1 MRVDIKNI
9 ASFLLDKYLFILFV
23 VGLITLISGL
33 GLNNFKLDASS
44 DALVL
49 ENDESLKVYRET
61 EDEFGDSSFLI
72 ITYEPKKEL
81 FSDYS
86 ISRIANLEQDL
97 KKIDGVDS
105 VLSLLDAPIF
115 FQPKV
120 GLSEVSD
127 NLKNLSDDE
136 VNLSLAKDEIIKNP
150 IYKELIISEDGN
162 ITAMQVVLKGNK
174 EYNQLINDR
183 YDALEKLDSNEPLT
197 TKRKNELQNKLET
210 INSRISELNNQES
223 DFNKLLISEIRQTLN
238 KYKDEATIYLGGP
251 SMIAT
256 DMMDYIESDLV
267 IFGTAVAVIFALM
280 LYLFFGSLWY
290 VLLPLMNAFLATFI
304 TAGFLGFM
312 DWKIS
317 VVSSNFIALLLIL
330 TISLTVHLLVK
341 INEIIKSGDTKN
353 ISGVNFRETDLK
365 TAIEEGYVQM
375 LAPCFFAALTTAVAF
390 LSLTFGELKPVIE
403 FGKMMAFG
411 ISIAFILTF
420 TFLPCTIYLISR
432 FNTKDFLSLHK
443 ITTSLLNFSNNN
455 KTLITTSFVLVFLI
469 FSFGISKLEVENR
482 FIDYFDKDTEIYKGM
497 YEIDSKL
504 GGTATLD
511 IIISEPAESDIPE
524 KSKVENIK
532 TNLTVIA
539 NDFSFDD
546 LFEDDLFEDIS
557 SDASGYWW
565 NTYSLKTLEE
575 IHDYLDSIPEI
586 GKVLSVASGIKLA
599 REINDGEDLN
609 DLELALLR
617 SVLPEDIR
625 ETLLYSYINKD
636 DSVVRISTR
645 VNESAANLN
654 RNELLEKINYDLQ
667 NQFNLKPDQYEITG
681 LAVLYNNMLQ
691 SLFKSQIGS
700 LLIVFAV
707 ISIMLLLIFKSFKVM
722 IIGLIPNI
730 FVASSV
736 MGLLGLLR
744 IPLDIMTITVAAIS
758 VGMAVDNTIHYIYR
772 YKKELKKT
780 NSVEQALANAHTTT
794 GRAIFYTATTIAAG
808 FCILSLSN
816 FFPTVLFGLFTSL
829 AMVLAFITSLTVLP
843 NLLVKYKVFQ

>member
-1 MRVDIKNI
+1 MRVDIKKI
-9 ASFLLDKYLFILFV
+9 ASFLISRYLVIIFGIF
-23 VGLITLISGL
+23 LITLIACF

-49 ENDESLKVYRET
+49 ESDESLKIYREA

-72 ITYEPKKEL
+72 VTYEPNIEL

-86 ISRIANLEQDL
+86 LNRIANLENDL
-97 KKIDGVDS
+97 KNIDGVDS
-105 VLSLLDAPIF
+105 VLSILDAPIF
-115 FQPKV
+115 FQPRV
-120 GLSEVSD
+120 GLTEVAD
-127 NLKNLSDDE
+127 NLKDLTDDGINLE
-136 VNLSLAKDEIIKNP
+136 QAKDEIINNP
-150 IYKELIISEDGN
+150 IYKELIISNDGSV
-162 ITAMQVVLKGNK
+162 TAMQIVLRGND
-174 EYNQLINDR
+174 EYDQLISQRYSLLDR
-183 YDALEKLDSNEPLT
+183 LSSKEVLT
-197 TKRKNELQNKLET
+197 VKKKSELQIELKT
-210 INSRISELNNQES
+210 INNQISFLNNQES
-223 DFNKLLISEIRQTLN
+223 EFNNNLIFEIRDTLD
-238 KYKDEATIYLGGP
+238 KYKDDATIYLGGP

-256 DMMDYIESDLV
+256 DMMDYIESDLI
-267 IFGTAVAVIFALM
+267 IFGSAVALIFALM
-280 LYLFFGSLWY
+280 LYLFFGSVWL
-290 VLLPLMNAFLATFI
+290 VLLPLLNAFMATFI
-304 TAGFLGFM
+304 TAGFLGYM

-341 INEIIKSGDTKN
+341 INELKKDTDFKNAIIQ
-353 ISGVNFRETDLK
+353 
-365 TAIEEGYVQM
+365 GYDQM
-375 LAPCFFAALTTAVAF
+375 FAPCFFAALTTAVAF

-411 ISIAFILTF
+411 ISIAFFLTF
-420 TFLPCTIYLISR
+420 TFLPCILYMTRIKVSR
-432 FNTKDFLSLHK
+432 DYLSLYK
-443 ITTSLLNFSNNN
+443 INSFLLNFSVKN
-455 KTLITTSFVLVFLI
+455 KLFITSVFVISFAVLC
-469 FSFGISKLEVENR
+469 FGITKLQVENR

-511 IIISEPAESDIPE
+511 IIISKPEDKFESIAIEDDIFDE
-524 KSKVENIK
+524 D
-532 TNLTVIA
+532 L
-539 NDFSFDD
+539 FDD
-546 LFEDDLFEDIS
+546 ES
-557 SDASGYWW
+557 STAAGYWW
-565 NTYSLKTLEE
+565 NIYSLNELEK

-586 GKVLSVASGIKLA
+586 GKVLSVASGLKLA
-599 REINDGEDLN
+599 REINNGEDLN

-645 VNESAANLN
+645 VNESASNLN
-654 RNELLEKINYDLQ
+654 RNMLLNKINNDLQ
-667 NQFNLKPDQYEITG
+667 NNFNLEPSQYEITG

-700 LLIVFAV
+700 LMIVFAV
-707 ISIMLLLIFKSFKVM
+707 ISLMLFFIFKSFKVM
-722 IIGLIPNI
+722 VIGLIPNI

-736 MGLLGLLR
+736 MGLLGLLK

-772 YKKELKKT
+772 YKKELKV
-780 NSVEQALANAHTTT
+780 NGSEEIALTNAHQTT

-808 FCILSLSN
+808 FSILSLSN
-816 FFPTVLFGLFTSL
+816 FFPTILFGLFTAL
-829 AMVLAFITSLTVLP
+829 AMVLAFICSLTLLP

>member
-1 MRVDIKNI
+1 MRIDLKDIGN
-9 ASFLLDKYLFILFV
+9 FLLDRYLLILLLVFTLTIITSI
-23 VGLITLISGL
+23 GLS
-33 GLNNFKLDASS
+33 NFKLDASS

-49 ENDESLKVYRET
+49 ESDESLKTYREA

-72 ITYEPKKEL
+72 VTYEPKNEL
-81 FSDYS
+81 FSEYS
-86 ISRIANLEQDL
+86 LKKISQLESDL
-97 KKIDGVDS
+97 KNIDGVDS
-105 VLSLLDAPIF
+105 VLSILDAPIF
-115 FQPKV
+115 FQPRV

-127 NLKNLSDDE
+127 NLKNLTDAGVD
-136 VNLSLAKDEIIKNP
+136 LSLAKEEIINNP
-150 IYKELIISEDGN
+150 IYKELIISGDGKV
-162 ITAMQVVLKGNK
+162 TAMQVVLKGNK
-174 EYNQLINDR
+174 EYNQLINLR
-183 YDALEKLDSNEPLT
+183 YEILEKLDSREPLT
-197 TKRKNELQNKLET
+197 SKTTNQLQNDLEN
-210 INSRISELNNQES
+210 INTRISEINNQES
-223 DFNKLLISEIRQTLN
+223 EFNKLLIAEIRQTLDI
-238 KYKDEATIYLGGP
+238 YRDEATIYLGGP

-290 VLLPLMNAFLATFI
+290 VLLPLLNAFLATFI

-341 INEIIKSGDTKN
+341 INEIKQEKN
-353 ISGVNFRETDLK
+353 LRN
-365 TAIEEGYVQM
+365 AIVEGYGQM
-375 LAPCFFAALTTAVAF
+375 FAPCFFAALTTAVAF

-420 TFLPCTIYLISR
+420 TFLPCAIYLVSKIK
-432 FNTKDFLSLHK
+432 TKDYLSLHK
-443 ITTSLLNFSNNN
+443 ITSWLLDFSNNN
-455 KTLITTSFVLVFLI
+455 KITIGSSFIVIFAI
-469 FSFGISKLEVENR
+469 FSYGVSKLEVENR
-482 FIDYFDKDTEIYKGM
+482 FIDYFDKETEIHQGM

-511 IIISEPAESDIPE
+511 IIISEPIESEIPE
-524 KSKVENIK
+524 KSKMQNIA
-532 TNLTVIA
+532 TNVAVIA

-546 LFEDDLFEDIS
+546 LFEDDLFEDMT

-565 NTYSLKTLEE
+565 NTYSLKTLED

-645 VNESAANLN
+645 VNESSANLN
-654 RNELLEKINYDLQ
+654 RNELLEKINFDLQ
-667 NQFNLKPDQYEITG
+667 NEFNLKPDQYEITG

-691 SLFKSQIGS
+691 SLFQSQIGS

-707 ISIMLLLIFKSFKVM
+707 ISIMLLIIFKSFKVM
-722 IIGLIPNI
+722 VIGLIPNI

-736 MGLLGLLR
+736 MGLLGLLK

-780 NSVEQALANAHTTT
+780 NSVQHALENAHTTT

-816 FFPTVLFGLFTSL
+816 FFPTVLFGLFTSF

>member
-1 MRVDIKNI
+1 MRIDLKNI
-9 ASFLLDKYLFILFV
+9 GNFLLDKYLLILSLVFV
-23 VGLITLISGL
+23 LTIITSVGLS
-33 GLNNFKLDASS
+33 NFKLDASS

-49 ENDESLKVYRET
+49 ESDESLKTYREA
-61 EDEFGDSSFLI
+61 EEEFGDSSFLI
-72 ITYEPKKEL
+72 VTYEPKNEL
-81 FSDYS
+81 FSEYS
-86 ISRIANLEQDL
+86 LKKISELESDL
-97 KKIDGVDS
+97 KNIDGVDS
-105 VLSLLDAPIF
+105 VLSILDAPIF
-115 FQPKV
+115 FQPRV

-127 NLKNLSDDE
+127 NLKNLTDAGVDL
-136 VNLSLAKDEIIKNP
+136 NLAKEEIINNP
-150 IYKELIISEDGN
+150 IYKELIISSDGRV
-162 ITAMQVVLKGNK
+162 TAMQVVLKGND
-174 EYNQLINDR
+174 EYNKLINLR
-183 YDALEKLDSNEPLT
+183 YEILDKLDSREPLT
-197 TKRKNELQNKLET
+197 SKTINQLQNDLEN
-210 INSRISELNNQES
+210 INTRISEINNQES
-223 DFNKLLISEIRQTLN
+223 EFNKLLIAEIRRTLDI
-238 KYKDEATIYLGGP
+238 YRDEATIYLGGP

-256 DMMDYIESDLV
+256 DMMDYIESDLI
-267 IFGTAVAVIFALM
+267 IFGTAVAVIFAVM
-280 LYLFFGSLWY
+280 LYLFFGSMWY
-290 VLLPLMNAFLATFI
+290 VLLPLLNAFLATFI

-341 INEIIKSGDTKN
+341 INEIKKEKN
-353 ISGVNFRETDLK
+353 LRN
-365 TAIEEGYVQM
+365 AIIEGYGQM
-375 LAPCFFAALTTAVAF
+375 FAPCFFAALTTAVAF

-420 TFLPCTIYLISR
+420 TFLPCAIYLVSKIK
-432 FNTKDFLSLHK
+432 TKDYLSLHR
-443 ITTSLLNFSNNN
+443 ITSWILDFSNNN
-455 KTLITTSFVLVFLI
+455 KIIIGSSFIIIFII
-469 FSFGISKLEVENR
+469 FSYGVSKLEVENR
-482 FIDYFDKDTEIYKGM
+482 FIDYFDKETEIYQGM

-511 IIISEPAESDIPE
+511 IIISEPIESDIPE
-524 KSKVENIK
+524 KSKMQNIA
-532 TNLTVIA
+532 TNVAVIA

-546 LFEDDLFEDIS
+546 LFEDDLFEDMT

-565 NTYSLKTLEE
+565 NTYSLKTLED

-645 VNESAANLN
+645 VNESSTNLN

-667 NQFNLKPDQYEITG
+667 NEFNLKPDQYEITG

-691 SLFKSQIGS
+691 SLFQSQIGS

-722 IIGLIPNI
+722 VIGLIPNI

-736 MGLLGLLR
+736 MGLLGLLK

-780 NSVEQALANAHTTT
+780 NSVEKALENAHTTT

>member
-1 MRVDIKNI
+1 MRIDLKNI
-9 ASFLLDKYLFILFV
+9 GNFLLDKYLLILSLVFV
-23 VGLITLISGL
+23 LTIITSVGLS
-33 GLNNFKLDASS
+33 NFKLDASS

-49 ENDESLKVYRET
+49 ESDESLKTYREA
-61 EDEFGDSSFLI
+61 EEEFGDSSFLI
-72 ITYEPKKEL
+72 VTYEPKNEL
-81 FSDYS
+81 FSEYS
-86 ISRIANLEQDL
+86 LKKISQLESDL
-97 KKIDGVDS
+97 KNIDGVDS
-105 VLSLLDAPIF
+105 VLSILDAPIF
-115 FQPKV
+115 FQPRV

-127 NLKNLSDDE
+127 NLKNLTDAGVDL
-136 VNLSLAKDEIIKNP
+136 NLAKEEIINNP
-150 IYKELIISEDGN
+150 IYKELIISGDGKV
-162 ITAMQVVLKGNK
+162 TAIQVVLKGND
-174 EYNQLINDR
+174 EYNKLINLR
-183 YDALEKLDSNEPLT
+183 YEILDKLDSREPLT
-197 TKRKNELQNKLET
+197 SKT
-210 INSRISELNNQES
+210 INQFQNDLENINKRISEINNQES
-223 DFNKLLISEIRQTLN
+223 EFNKLLISEIRQTLDI
-238 KYKDEATIYLGGP
+238 YRDEATIYLGGP

-256 DMMDYIESDLV
+256 DMMEYIESDLV

-290 VLLPLMNAFLATFI
+290 VLLPLLNAFLATFI

-341 INEIIKSGDTKN
+341 INEIKKEKN
-353 ISGVNFRETDLK
+353 LRN
-365 TAIEEGYVQM
+365 AIVEGYGQM
-375 LAPCFFAALTTAVAF
+375 FAPCFFAALTTAVAF

-420 TFLPCTIYLISR
+420 TFLPCAIYLVSKIK
-432 FNTKDFLSLHK
+432 TKDYLSLHK
-443 ITTSLLNFSNNN
+443 ITSWILDFSNNN
-455 KTLITTSFVLVFLI
+455 KIIIGFSFISIFII
-469 FSFGISKLEVENR
+469 FSYGVSKLEVENR
-482 FIDYFDKDTEIYKGM
+482 FIDYFDKETEIYQGM

-511 IIISEPAESDIPE
+511 IIISEPIESDIPE
-524 KSKVENIK
+524 KSKMRNIA
-532 TNLTVIA
+532 TNVAVIA

-546 LFEDDLFEDIS
+546 LFEDDLFEDMT

-565 NTYSLKTLEE
+565 NTYSLKTLEN

-609 DLELALLR
+609 DLELAILR

-645 VNESAANLN
+645 VNESSANLN
-654 RNELLEKINYDLQ
+654 RNELLEKINNDLQ

-691 SLFKSQIGS
+691 SLFQSQIGS

-707 ISIMLLLIFKSFKVM
+707 ISIMLLIIFKSFKVM
-722 IIGLIPNI
+722 VIGLIPNI

-736 MGLLGLLR
+736 MGLLGLLK

-780 NSVEQALANAHTTT
+780 GSVDQALKNAHTTT

-816 FFPTVLFGLFTSL
+816 FFPTVLFGLFTSF
-829 AMVLAFITSLTVLP
+829 AMALAFITSLTVLP

>member
-9 ASFLLDKYLFILFV
+9 ASWLLNKYRLILFIVALV
-23 VGLITLISGL
+23 TVTSGL

-49 ENDESLKVYRET
+49 ENDESLKSYREA

-72 ITYEPKKEL
+72 VTYEPNMEL

-86 ISRIANLEQDL
+86 INRISNLENDL
-97 KKIDGVDS
+97 KNIDGVDS

-120 GLSEVSD
+120 GLTEVAD
-127 NLKNLSDDE
+127 NLKDLTYEDIDLN
-136 VNLSLAKDEIIKNP
+136 LAKDEIINNP
-150 IYKELIISEDGN
+150 IYKELIISKDGMT
-162 ITAMQVVLKGNK
+162 TAMQVVLRGNN
-174 EYNQLINDR
+174 E
-183 YDALEKLDSNEPLT
+183 YDALIKQRYEILDNLDSREPLT
-197 TKRKNELQNKLET
+197 KKTITDLQNNLNF
-210 INSRISELNNQES
+210 INTRISQINNQES
-223 DFNKLLISEIRQTLN
+223 EFNKILISNIRNTLD
-238 KYKDEATIYLGGP
+238 KYRDDATIYLGGP

-256 DMMDYIESDLV
+256 DMMEYIESDLM
-267 IFGTAVAVIFALM
+267 IFGSAVALIFALM
-280 LYLFFGSLWY
+280 LYLFFGSIWL
-290 VLLPLMNAFLATFI
+290 VILPLINAFLATFI
-304 TAGFLGFM
+304 TAGFLGYM

-341 INEIIKSGDTKN
+341 INEFKKEYDFRTSIIK
-353 ISGVNFRETDLK
+353 
-365 TAIEEGYVQM
+365 GYDQM
-375 LAPCFFAALTTAVAF
+375 FAPCFFAALTTAVAF

-420 TFLPCTIYLISR
+420 TFLPCAIYLINKSK
-432 FNTKDFLSLHK
+432 TKDFLSIHK
-443 ITTSLLNFSNNN
+443 VTRSLLLFSQNN
-455 KTLITTSFVLVFLI
+455 KTFISSSFLVFFITLC
-469 FSFGISKLEVENR
+469 FGISKLQVENR
-482 FIDYFDKDTEIYKGM
+482 FIDYFDKNTEIYKGM

-511 IIISEPAESDIPE
+511 IIISQPEDNFESIE
-524 KSKVENIK
+524 I
-532 TNLTVIA
+532 
-539 NDFSFDD
+539 DD
-546 LFEDDLFEDIS
+546 EYFEDDLFEDETS
-557 SDASGYWW
+557 SAAGYWW
-565 NTYSLKTLEE
+565 NIYSLQKLED

-586 GKVLSVASGIKLA
+586 GKVLSVASGVKLA
-599 REINDGEDLN
+599 RQINNGEDLN

-645 VNESAANLN
+645 VNESSSSLN
-654 RNELLEKINYDLQ
+654 RKDLLNKINNDLQ
-667 NQFNLKPDQYEITG
+667 DKFNLKESEYEITG

-691 SLFKSQIGS
+691 SLFQSQIGS

-707 ISIMLLLIFKSFKVM
+707 ISLMLFLIFRSIKVM

-736 MGLLGLLR
+736 MGLLGLLN

-772 YKKELKKT
+772 YKKEFRKNGPDLALK
-780 NSVEQALANAHTTT
+780 NAHSTT
-794 GRAIFYTATTIAAG
+794 GRAIFYTASTISAG

-816 FFPTVLFGLFTSL
+816 FFPTVLFGVFTSI
-829 AMVLAFITSLTVLP
+829 AMILAFVSSLTLLP
-843 NLLVKYKVFQ
+843 NLLVKYKVFE

>member
-1 MRVDIKNI
+1 MRIDIKNI
-9 ASFLLDKYLFILFV
+9 ASWLLDKYIVILFLV
-23 VGLITLISGL
+23 ALVSITSGL

-49 ENDESLKVYRET
+49 ENDESLKAYREA

-72 ITYEPKKEL
+72 VTYEPKVEL

-86 ISRIANLEQDL
+86 INRISNLENDL
-97 KKIDGVDS
+97 KNIDGVDS

-120 GLSEVSD
+120 GLTEVAD
-127 NLKNLSDDE
+127 NLKDLTYEDIDLN
-136 VNLSLAKDEIIKNP
+136 LAKDEIINNP
-150 IYKELIISEDGN
+150 IYKELIISKDGKT
-162 ITAMQVVLKGNK
+162 TAMQIVLRGNN
-174 EYNQLINDR
+174 EYDELIKKR
-183 YDALEKLDSNEPLT
+183 YAILDSLDSKEPLT
-197 TKRKNELQNKLET
+197 NKTKSDLQNNLIS
-210 INSRISELNNQES
+210 INARISKINDEDS
-223 DFNKLLISEIRQTLN
+223 DFNKSLIRNIRLTLD
-238 KYKDEATIYLGGP
+238 KYKNDATIYLGGP

-256 DMMDYIESDLV
+256 DMMEYIESDLM
-267 IFGTAVAVIFALM
+267 IFGSAVALIFALM
-280 LYLFFGSLWY
+280 LYLFFGSIWL
-290 VLLPLMNAFLATFI
+290 VILPLMNAFLATFI
-304 TAGFLGFM
+304 TAGFLGYM

-341 INEIIKSGDTKN
+341 INEIKK
-353 ISGVNFRETDLK
+353 ETDFRK
-365 TAIEEGYVQM
+365 SIVRGYDQM
-375 LAPCFFAALTTAVAF
+375 FAPCFFAALTTAVAF

-411 ISIAFILTF
+411 IAIAFVLTF
-420 TFLPCTIYLISR
+420 TFLPCILYLI
-432 FNTKDFLSLHK
+432 NKTKTKDFLSIYKVTRFLLSFSQNNRTF
-443 ITTSLLNFSNNN
+443 ITF
-455 KTLITTSFVLVFLI
+455 SFVLIFLTLC
-469 FSFGISKLEVENR
+469 FGMSKLQVENR
-482 FIDYFDKDTEIYKGM
+482 FIDYFDKNTEIYKGM

-511 IIISEPAESDIPE
+511 IIISKPEDNFES
-524 KSKVENIK
+524 IK
-532 TNLTVIA
+532 I
-539 NDFSFDD
+539 DDEFFDDD
-546 LFEDDLFEDIS
+546 LFDDES
-557 SDASGYWW
+557 SSAAGYWW
-565 NTYSLKTLEE
+565 NIYSLQKLED

-586 GKVLSVASGIKLA
+586 GKVLSVASGVKLA
-599 REINDGEDLN
+599 RQINDGEDLN

-645 VNESAANLN
+645 VNESSSNLN
-654 RNELLEKINYDLQ
+654 RKDLLNKINNDLQ
-667 NQFNLKPDQYEITG
+667 NEFNLKQSEYEITG

-691 SLFKSQIGS
+691 SLFQSQIGS

-707 ISIMLLLIFKSFKVM
+707 ISLMLFLIFRSFKVM
-722 IIGLIPNI
+722 VIGLIPNI

-736 MGLLGLLR
+736 MGLLGLLN

-772 YKKELKKT
+772 YKKELKNN
-780 NSVEQALANAHTTT
+780 NSDEALKNAHSTT
-794 GRAIFYTATTIAAG
+794 GRAIFYTASTIAAG

-816 FFPTVLFGLFTSL
+816 FFPTALFGVFTSI
-829 AMVLAFITSLTVLP
+829 AMILAFISSLTLLP
-843 NLLVKYKVFQ
+843 NLLVKYKVFE

>member
-1 MRVDIKNI
+1 MRIDLKNI
-9 ASFLLDKYLFILFV
+9 GNFLLDRYLLILLLVFTLTIITS
-23 VGLITLISGL
+23 VGLS
-33 GLNNFKLDASS
+33 NFKLDASS

-49 ENDESLKVYRET
+49 ESDESLKTYREA

-72 ITYEPKKEL
+72 VTYEPKNEL
-81 FSDYS
+81 FSEYS
-86 ISRIANLEQDL
+86 LKKISQLENDL
-97 KKIDGVDS
+97 KNIDGVDS
-105 VLSLLDAPIF
+105 VLSILDAPIF
-115 FQPKV
+115 FQPRV

-127 NLKNLSDDE
+127 NLKNLTDPE
-136 VNLSLAKDEIIKNP
+136 VDLNLAKEEIINNP
-150 IYKELIISEDGN
+150 IYKELIISNDGKT
-162 ITAMQVVLKGNK
+162 TAMQVVLKGNK
-174 EYNQLINDR
+174 EYSQLINSR
-183 YDALEKLDSNEPLT
+183 YEILEKLDSREPLT
-197 TKRKNELQNKLET
+197 SKTINQLQNDLEN
-210 INSRISELNNQES
+210 INTRISEINNQES
-223 DFNKLLISEIRQTLN
+223 EFNKLLIAEIRQTLDI
-238 KYKDEATIYLGGP
+238 YRDEATIYLGGP

-256 DMMDYIESDLV
+256 DMMEYIESDLV
-267 IFGTAVAVIFALM
+267 IFGTAVAIIFALM
-280 LYLFFGSLWY
+280 LYLFFGSFWY
-290 VLLPLMNAFLATFI
+290 VLLPLLNAFLATFI

-341 INEIIKSGDTKN
+341 INEIKKEKN
-353 ISGVNFRETDLK
+353 LRN
-365 TAIEEGYVQM
+365 AIIEGYGQM
-375 LAPCFFAALTTAVAF
+375 FAPCFFAALTTAVAF

-420 TFLPCTIYLISR
+420 TFLPCALFLVSKIK
-432 FNTKDFLSLHK
+432 TKDYLALHK
-443 ITTSLLNFSNNN
+443 ITSWILTFSDNN
-455 KTLITTSFVLVFLI
+455 KKVIGSTFIIVFII
-469 FSFGISKLEVENR
+469 FSYGVSKLEVENR
-482 FIDYFDKDTEIYKGM
+482 FIDYFDKDTEIYQGM

-511 IIISEPAESDIPE
+511 IIISEPTETDIPE
-524 KSKVENIK
+524 KSVVENVV
-532 TNLTVIA
+532 TNVIVMA
-539 NDFSFDD
+539 NEFSFDD
-546 LFEDDLFEDIS
+546 LFEDDLFEDMT

-565 NTYSLKTLEE
+565 NTYSLKTLED

-599 REINDGEDLN
+599 REINNGEDLN

-667 NQFNLKPDQYEITG
+667 NEFNLKPDQYEITG

-691 SLFKSQIGS
+691 SLFQSQIGS

-722 IIGLIPNI
+722 VIGLIPNV

-736 MGLLGLLR
+736 MGLLGLLK

-780 NSVEQALANAHTTT
+780 NSVEQALENAHTTT

>member
-1 MRVDIKNI
+1 MRIDLKNI
-9 ASFLLDKYLFILFV
+9 GNFLLDKYLLILSLVFV
-23 VGLITLISGL
+23 LTIITSVGLS
-33 GLNNFKLDASS
+33 NFKLDASS

-49 ENDESLKVYRET
+49 ESDESLKTYREA
-61 EDEFGDSSFLI
+61 EEEFGDSSFLI
-72 ITYEPKKEL
+72 VTYEPKNEL
-81 FSDYS
+81 FSEYS
-86 ISRIANLEQDL
+86 LKKISQLESDL
-97 KKIDGVDS
+97 KNIDGVDS
-105 VLSLLDAPIF
+105 VLSILDAPIF
-115 FQPKV
+115 FQPRV

-127 NLKNLSDDE
+127 NLKNLTDAGVDL
-136 VNLSLAKDEIIKNP
+136 NLAKEEIINNP
-150 IYKELIISEDGN
+150 IYKELIISGDGKV
-162 ITAMQVVLKGNK
+162 TAIQVVLKGND
-174 EYNQLINDR
+174 EYNKLINLR
-183 YDALEKLDSNEPLT
+183 YEILDKLDSREPLT
-197 TKRKNELQNKLET
+197 SKT
-210 INSRISELNNQES
+210 INQFQNDLENINKRISEINNQES
-223 DFNKLLISEIRQTLN
+223 EFNKLLISEIRQTLDI
-238 KYKDEATIYLGGP
+238 YRDEATIYLGGP

-256 DMMDYIESDLV
+256 DMMEYIESDLV

-290 VLLPLMNAFLATFI
+290 VLLPLLNAFLATFI

-341 INEIIKSGDTKN
+341 INEIKKEKN
-353 ISGVNFRETDLK
+353 LRN
-365 TAIEEGYVQM
+365 AIVEGYGQM
-375 LAPCFFAALTTAVAF
+375 FAPCFFAALTTAVAF

-420 TFLPCTIYLISR
+420 TFLPCAIYLVSKIK
-432 FNTKDFLSLHK
+432 TKDYLSLHK
-443 ITTSLLNFSNNN
+443 ITSWILDFSNNN
-455 KTLITTSFVLVFLI
+455 KIIIGFSFISIFII
-469 FSFGISKLEVENR
+469 FSYGVTKLEVENR
-482 FIDYFDKDTEIYKGM
+482 FIDYFDKETEIYQGM

-511 IIISEPAESDIPE
+511 IIISEPIESDIPE
-524 KSKVENIK
+524 KSKMRNIA
-532 TNLTVIA
+532 TNVAVIA

-546 LFEDDLFEDIS
+546 LFEDDLFEDMT

-565 NTYSLKTLEE
+565 NTYSLKTLEN

-609 DLELALLR
+609 DLELAILR

-645 VNESAANLN
+645 VNESSANLN
-654 RNELLEKINYDLQ
+654 RNELLEKINNDLQ

-691 SLFKSQIGS
+691 SLFQSQIGS

-707 ISIMLLLIFKSFKVM
+707 ISIMLLIIFKSFKVM
-722 IIGLIPNI
+722 VIGLIPNI

-736 MGLLGLLR
+736 MGLLGLLK

-780 NSVEQALANAHTTT
+780 GSVDQALKNAHTTT

-816 FFPTVLFGLFTSL
+816 FFPTVLFGLFTSF

>member
-9 ASFLLDKYLFILFV
+9 ASFLIDKYIIVIL
-23 VGLITLISGL
+23 GILILSFFSAV

-49 ENDESLKVYRET
+49 ESDESLKTYREA

-72 ITYEPKKEL
+72 VTYEPQGEL

-86 ISRIANLEQDL
+86 LNRIANLENDL
-97 KKIDGVDS
+97 KKINGVDS
-105 VLSLLDAPIF
+105 VLSILDAPIF
-115 FQPKV
+115 FQPRV
-120 GLSEVSD
+120 GLTDVAD
-127 NLKNLSDDE
+127 NLKDLTDE
-136 VNLSLAKDEIIKNP
+136 NIDLELAREEIINNP
-150 IYKELIISEDGN
+150 IYKELIISKDGKV
-162 ITAMQVVLKGNK
+162 TAMQVVLRGND
-174 EYNQLINDR
+174 EYDELISER
-183 YDALEKLDSNEPLT
+183 YEILDSLSSKEVLSL
-197 TKRKNELQNKLET
+197 KNKTELQNRLNQ
-210 INSRISELNNQES
+210 INERISELNNQES
-223 DFNKLLISEIRQTLN
+223 EFSKLLISEIRGTLN

-256 DMMDYIESDLV
+256 DMMEYIESDLI
-267 IFGTAVAVIFALM
+267 IFGSAVALIFALM
-280 LYLFFGSLWY
+280 LYLFFGSIWL
-290 VLLPLMNAFLATFI
+290 VILPLLNAFLATFI
-304 TAGFLGFM
+304 TAGFLGYM

-330 TISLTVHLLVK
+330 TISLTVHLVVK
-341 INEIIKSGDTKN
+341 INEIKKETSFKN
-353 ISGVNFRETDLK
+353 
-365 TAIEEGYVQM
+365 AIIQGYDQM
-375 LAPCFFAALTTAVAF
+375 FAPCFFAALTTAVAF

-420 TFLPCTIYLISR
+420 TFLPCIFYLI
-432 FNTKDFLSLHK
+432 NNKPHKDFLSLYK
-443 ITTSLLNFSNNN
+443 INQSLLNFST
-455 KTLITTSFVLVFLI
+455 KYKLFVVTSFLISFIVLC
-469 FSFGISKLEVENR
+469 FGITKLEVENR
-482 FIDYFDKDTEIYKGM
+482 FIDYFDKNTEIYKGM

-511 IIISEPAESDIPE
+511 IIISKPE
-524 KSKVENIK
+524 D
-532 TNLTVIA
+532 
-539 NDFSFDD
+539 DFETISIDD
-546 LFEDDLFEDIS
+546 EFFEDDLFDDETS
-557 SDASGYWW
+557 SAAGYWW
-565 NTYSLKTLEE
+565 NIYSLNELEK

-586 GKVLSVASGIKLA
+586 GKVLSVASGVKLA
-599 REINDGEDLN
+599 REINNGEDLN

-645 VNESAANLN
+645 VNESASSLK
-654 RNELLEKINYDLQ
+654 RDDLLTKIDNDLQ
-667 NQFNLKPDQYEITG
+667 NKFNLDSDQYEITG

-691 SLFKSQIGS
+691 SLFASQIGS
-700 LLIVFAV
+700 LIIVFVV
-707 ISIMLLLIFKSFKVM
+707 ISVMLFLIFKSIKVM

-736 MGLLGLLR
+736 MGLLGLLK

-772 YKKELKKT
+772 FKKELKISG
-780 NSVEQALANAHTTT
+780 SVEIALKNAHLTT

-816 FFPTVLFGLFTSL
+816 FFPTILFGLFTAL
-829 AMVLAFITSLTVLP
+829 AMILAFLCSLTLLP

>member
-9 ASFLLDKYLFILFV
+9 ASFLIDKYIIVILGILMLSFFSAV
-23 VGLITLISGL
+23 

-49 ENDESLKVYRET
+49 ESDESLKTYREA

-72 ITYEPKKEL
+72 VTYEPQVEL

-86 ISRIANLEQDL
+86 LNRIANLENDL
-97 KKIDGVDS
+97 KNINGVDS
-105 VLSLLDAPIF
+105 VLSILDAPIF
-115 FQPKV
+115 FQPRV
-120 GLSEVSD
+120 GLTDVAD
-127 NLKNLSDDE
+127 NLKDLTDE
-136 VNLSLAKDEIIKNP
+136 NIDLELAREEIINNP
-150 IYKELIISEDGN
+150 IYKELIISKDGKV
-162 ITAMQVVLKGNK
+162 TAMQVVLRGND
-174 EYNQLINDR
+174 EYDELISER
-183 YDALEKLDSNEPLT
+183 YEILDSLSSKEVLSL
-197 TKRKNELQNKLET
+197 KNKTELQNRLNQ
-210 INSRISELNNQES
+210 INERISELNNQES
-223 DFNKLLISEIRQTLN
+223 EFSKLLISEIRGTLN

-256 DMMDYIESDLV
+256 DMMEYIESDLI
-267 IFGTAVAVIFALM
+267 IFGSAVALIFALM
-280 LYLFFGSLWY
+280 LYLFFGSIWL
-290 VLLPLMNAFLATFI
+290 VILPLLNAFLATFI
-304 TAGFLGFM
+304 TAGFLGYM

-330 TISLTVHLLVK
+330 TISLTVHLVVK
-341 INEIIKSGDTKN
+341 INEIKKETNFKN
-353 ISGVNFRETDLK
+353 
-365 TAIEEGYVQM
+365 AIIQGYDQM
-375 LAPCFFAALTTAVAF
+375 FAPCFFAALTTAVAF

-420 TFLPCTIYLISR
+420 TFLPCIFYLI
-432 FNTKDFLSLHK
+432 NNKPHKDFLSLYK
-443 ITTSLLNFSNNN
+443 INQSLLNFST
-455 KTLITTSFVLVFLI
+455 KYKLFVVTSFLISFIVLC
-469 FSFGISKLEVENR
+469 FGITKLEVENR
-482 FIDYFDKDTEIYKGM
+482 FIDYFDKNTEIYKGM

-511 IIISEPAESDIPE
+511 IIISKPE
-524 KSKVENIK
+524 D
-532 TNLTVIA
+532 
-539 NDFSFDD
+539 DFETISIDD
-546 LFEDDLFEDIS
+546 EFFEDDLFDDETS
-557 SDASGYWW
+557 SAAGYWW
-565 NTYSLKTLEE
+565 NIYSLNELEK

-586 GKVLSVASGIKLA
+586 GKVLSVASGVKLA
-599 REINDGEDLN
+599 REINNGEDLN

-645 VNESAANLN
+645 VNESASSLK
-654 RNELLEKINYDLQ
+654 RDDLLTKIDNDLQ
-667 NQFNLKPDQYEITG
+667 NKFNLDSDQYEITG

-691 SLFKSQIGS
+691 SLFASQIGS
-700 LLIVFAV
+700 LIIVFVV
-707 ISIMLLLIFKSFKVM
+707 ISVMLFLIFKSIKVM

-736 MGLLGLLR
+736 MGLLGLLK

-772 YKKELKKT
+772 FKKELKISG
-780 NSVEQALANAHTTT
+780 SVEIALKNAHLTT

-816 FFPTVLFGLFTSL
+816 FFPTILFGLFTAL
-829 AMVLAFITSLTVLP
+829 AMILAFLCSLTLLP

>member
-1 MRVDIKNI
+1 MKIDLKNI
-9 ASFLLDKYLFILFV
+9 GNFLLDRYLLILLLVFTLTIITSI
-23 VGLITLISGL
+23 GLS
-33 GLNNFKLDASS
+33 NFKLDASS

-49 ENDESLKVYRET
+49 ESDESLKTYREV

-72 ITYEPKKEL
+72 VTYEPKNEL
-81 FSDYS
+81 FSEYS
-86 ISRIANLEQDL
+86 LKKISQLESDL
-97 KKIDGVDS
+97 KNIDGVDS
-105 VLSLLDAPIF
+105 VLSILDAPIF
-115 FQPKV
+115 FQPRV

-127 NLKNLSDDE
+127 NLKNLTDE
-136 VNLSLAKDEIIKNP
+136 GIDLSLAKEEIINNP
-150 IYKELIISEDGN
+150 IYKELIISGDGKV
-162 ITAMQVVLKGNK
+162 TAMQVVLKGNK
-174 EYNQLINDR
+174 EYNQLINLR
-183 YDALEKLDSNEPLT
+183 YEILEKLDTREPLT
-197 TKRKNELQNKLET
+197 SKTTNQLQNDLEN
-210 INSRISELNNQES
+210 INTRISEINNQES
-223 DFNKLLISEIRQTLN
+223 EFNKLLIAEIRQTLDI
-238 KYKDEATIYLGGP
+238 YRDEATIYLGGP

-267 IFGTAVAVIFALM
+267 TFGTAVAVIFALM

-290 VLLPLMNAFLATFI
+290 VLLPLLNAFLATFI

-341 INEIIKSGDTKN
+341 INEIKQEKN
-353 ISGVNFRETDLK
+353 LRN
-365 TAIEEGYVQM
+365 AIVEGYGQM
-375 LAPCFFAALTTAVAF
+375 FAPCFFAALTTAVAF

-420 TFLPCTIYLISR
+420 TFLPCAIYLVSKIK
-432 FNTKDFLSLHK
+432 TKDYLSLHK
-443 ITTSLLNFSNNN
+443 ITSWLLDFSNNN
-455 KTLITTSFVLVFLI
+455 KITIGSSFIVIFVI
-469 FSFGISKLEVENR
+469 FSYGVSKLEVENR
-482 FIDYFDKDTEIYKGM
+482 FIDYFDKETEIYQGM

-511 IIISEPAESDIPE
+511 IIISEPIESEIPE
-524 KSKVENIK
+524 KSKMQNIA
-532 TNLTVIA
+532 TNVAVIA

-546 LFEDDLFEDIS
+546 LFEDDLFEDMT

-565 NTYSLKTLEE
+565 NTYSLKTLED

-645 VNESAANLN
+645 VNESSANLN
-654 RNELLEKINYDLQ
+654 RNELLEKINFDLQ
-667 NQFNLKPDQYEITG
+667 NEFNLKPDQYEITG

-691 SLFKSQIGS
+691 SLFQSQIGS

-707 ISIMLLLIFKSFKVM
+707 ISIMLLIIFKSFKVM
-722 IIGLIPNI
+722 VIGLIPNI

-736 MGLLGLLR
+736 MGLLGLLK

-780 NSVEQALANAHTTT
+780 NSVQHALESAHTTT

-808 FCILSLSN
+808 FCILSMSN